1 MVFAYKYIPA
11 DPGKYYLYS
20 PDSEEAQNFAI
31 RTESGG
37 YEPGGN
43 EVMRILP
50 HRRSWRL

>member
-1 MVFAYKYIPA
+1 MVFAYKYIPLIQA
-11 DPGKYYLYS
+11 KYYLLF

-31 RTESGG
+31 RTESGVQ
-37 YEPGGN
+37 PGGN